1 MIAKWG
7 LQKKARTSDHMFIL
21 KTIIDKY
28 CNNKDVDFQKA
39 FDTVIHIGKPLKGII
54 SYAET
59 LFHLDQTLKTVFMFL
74 TIPLN
79 LFYCM
84 VQKYGVTLTH
94 LRKNF
99 NQMI

>member
-1 MIAKWG
+1 MVMQ
-7 LQKKARTSDHMFIL
+7 LNVFLRTNTYEFNFVHQDHSLLL
-21 KTIIDKY
+21 KRNYI
-28 CNNKDVDFQKA
+28 V
-39 FDTVIHIGKPLKGII
+39 KPLKGII

-74 TIPLN
+74 AIPLN
-79 LFYCM
+79 LFYFM

-94 LRKNF
+94 LRKYF